1 MDNSKPS
8 KVSRVRVFSSNA
20 SQLAQTLSSPL
31 PVLPRTQLD
40 QVLPLPLLVFTGT
53 LFPQVLP
60 SPSSVLPESQLAE
73 ILPSP
78 PTVLPRM
85 QLDQVL
91 PLPSPVLPGTQL
103 EQVLSSLPPC
113 HPEASL
119 GQDLPLT
126 PTVFPGAQLAQV
138 LAFPHLVLPGAQPAT
153 VRSLPLPAIHGSQL
167 AQVQTSHPSVVLP
180 GVKLVQAMH
189 SSTPVCPETNV
200 AQVLLPH
207 APSPLCKPQE
217 PQEAKEVSKIGRKRV
232 FCKIEH
238 YDKSPTQP
246 SGSTE
251 ENMCCQEKCRTRK
264 DFKEVSEMVKEEF
277 SCDMKQEESNRLLQ
291 HLRSQKNMGFT
302 TNQFNWHGKFYCEKS
317 FSELSGISL
326 YIIRKVILNHHE
338 GATMI
343 VHGNS
348 GLSKF
353 SEMAMSFKVWMRGF
367 LEFNS
372 QSAPDSHVQVLPHWL
387 TRKAMYEMY
396 TNQCLEPHLGESTF
410 YQYIKKYFGSNREDK
425 SEPQIR
431 FSKYSSHSIC
441 DQCFAFNSARRTCK
455 TENELKM
462 VRDSKM
468 SHLEKV
474 SGARRRMEEIKQ
486 NAIQFP
492 NDAII
497 LQLDGMDNSKSYCPR
512 MKEKTKKFAGI
523 LRLPTKIQGCII
535 YSGHYELKRKILFYL
550 NHDHFPQSSNMIVSI
565 LYKLLQV
572 ATRDFGSLPKKL
584 HVFADN
590 CWRENKNRFGLAR
603 EEIE

>member
-1 MDNSKPS
+1 MENSKPT
-8 KVSRVRVFSSNA
+8 KISRVRVFSSNA
-20 SQLAQTLSSPL
+20 SQLAQTLTPTL
-31 PVLPRTQLD
+31 PALPRTQLV
-40 QVLPLPLLVFTGT
+40 QVLPLPSRVLPGT

-60 SPSSVLPESQLAE
+60 LPSSVLQESQLAE

-78 PTVLPRM
+78 SAVLLPRM

-91 PLPSPVLPGTQL
+91 PLLSPVLPRTQL
-103 EQVLSSLPPC
+103 DQDLSSVPPC
-113 HPEASL
+113 CPEANL
-119 GQDLPLT
+119 GQDLPST
-126 PTVFPGAQLAQV
+126 PTVLPGAQLAQV
-138 LAFPHLVLPGAQPAT
+138 LALPHLALPGAHLAKVQ
-153 VRSLPLPAIHGSQL
+153 SLPFPAIHGAQL
-167 AQVQTSHPSVVLP
+167 AQVQTSHPSV
-180 GVKLVQAMH
+180 
-189 SSTPVCPETNV
+189 
-200 AQVLLPH
+200 LLPH
-207 APSPLCKPQE
+207 APSPLYKPQE
-217 PQEAKEVSKIGRKRV
+217 PQEAKEVLKIGRKRV
-232 FCKIEH
+232 FCKMEH
-238 YDKSPTQP
+238 YDKNPTQP

-251 ENMCCQEKCRTRK
+251 AKMCCQENCRTRK
-264 DFKEVSEMVKEEF
+264 DFKGVSEMVREEF

-291 HLRSQKNMGFT
+291 HLRAQKNMGFAT
-302 TNQFNWHGKFYCEKS
+302 SQLNWHGKFYCEKS

-326 YIIRKVILNHHE
+326 YIIRKVILNHEE

-343 VHGNS
+343 MHGNS

-353 SEMAMSFKVWMRGF
+353 SDMTMSFKVWMRGF

-396 TNQCLEPHLGESTF
+396 THQCLEPHLGESTF
-410 YQYIKKYFGSNREDK
+410 YQYIKKHFGSNREDK

-474 SGARRRMEEIKQ
+474 SGARKKMEEIKQ
-486 NAIQFP
+486 NSIQFP
-492 NDAII
+492 NDAIV

-535 YSGHYELKRKILFYL
+535 YSGHYESKRKILFYL

-590 CWRENKNRFGLAR
+590 CWRENKNRFGLA
-603 EEIE
+603 